1 MDRSPRSHFHGTSDH
16 LSYNMLAAPELAA
29 LAGAIASLA
38 TQPFAPLGFTVKE
51 LTPLDDPAEDEAEA
65 PGPFAPLGFTVK
77 ELTPL
82 DDPAEDEAEAPGP
95 PEDEAEEEEVVALAA
110 ACPVCNLM

>member
-1 MDRSPRSHFHGTSDH
+1 
-16 LSYNMLAAPELAA
+16 MLAAPELAA

-38 TQPFAPLGFTVKE
+38 TQ
-51 LTPLDDPAEDEAEA
+51 
-65 PGPFAPLGFTVK
+65 PFAPLGFTVK